1 MIVLWM
7 GQWPSRSRSAQCS
20 LEEPFSRNITST
32 HLGSASDQQ
41 SSIIYS
47 VMNGESLGSGGSPG
61 ARGDVGVPTVTGP
74 NSRRR
79 RRKLLWV
86 IVGFLVVAPILLQ
99 TLRTLPQSGEY
110 LPRRF
115 RDVPGTEVGRIVQE
129 GPVRVVVLDAR
140 RLRSSQVGLHLVISA
155 DGLES
160 TEELVAQLG
169 LSGVIEVVPIS
180 GPGGEPLPPPEM
192 ITTGRG
198 EALEAWLAFGP
209 GIERVSFDVAA
220 LLPTRVSG
228 PVPPPLL
235 PEGQPP
241 APPTGAS
248 APPTG
253 PRLCAVPVNQFGQC
267 GLYQDEGRHLATVRL
282 DLRALGIPAW
292 IRAQPLQQG
301 KGQCAELSVARLP
314 PL

>member
-1 MIVLWM
+1 M
-7 GQWPSRSRSAQCS
+7 P
-20 LEEPFSRNITST
+20 
-32 HLGSASDQQ
+32 
-41 SSIIYS
+41 
-47 VMNGESLGSGGSPG
+47 
-61 ARGDVGVPTVTGP
+61 RGDVEGPPVTGP
-74 NSRRR
+74 NSGKRRR
-79 RRKLLWV
+79 SLLWW
-86 IVGFLVVAPILLQ
+86 IVGFVVLAPILLQ
-99 TLRTLPQSGEY
+99 TLRTLPESGEY

-140 RLRSSQVGLHLVISA
+140 RLRSGQVGLHLVITA

-160 TEELVAQLG
+160 TDELVAQLG

-180 GPGGEPLPPPEM
+180 GPGGEPLAPPEM
-192 ITTGRG
+192 ITTGQG
-198 EALEAWLAFGP
+198 NALEAWLAFGP
-209 GIERVSFDVAA
+209 AIERVSFDVAA

-235 PEGQPP
+235 AESQPP
-241 APPTGAS
+241 APATGAP

-292 IRAQPLQQG
+292 IW
-301 KGQCAELSVARLP
+301 AESL
-314 PL
+314 